1 MTQNNEP
8 SPGSRRQPL
17 LDAASLRAAL
27 KGAFVKLAPQSAFR
41 NPVMAV
47 VWLGTLVT
55 AGFTLAGRTAPG
67 FGWTVTALLF
77 VTVLFANFAEAVA
90 EARGRGQAAS
100 LRRARKDLV
109 ARRLRG
115 ENGRDGET
123 SIPAAELRPG
133 DVVIVSAGELVPA
146 DGEIVRGLATINEAA
161 VTGESAPVLREAGT
175 DRSGVIGGTKV
186 LSDEIVVRV
195 TAEPGNS
202 FLDRMIALVEGANRQ
217 KTPNEVAL
225 GLLLV
230 TMTVCFLIVV
240 LTLPAIAGFVGIHLD
255 PLLLVAL
262 LVCLIPT
269 TIGGLLPAI
278 GIAGMNRALAANVLA
293 KSGKA
298 VEVAGDV
305 DVLLLDK
312 TGTITHGDRQ
322 ATAFHPLAGIDMARL
337 RAAALLSS
345 LADPTPEGKS
355 IVRLARDADRPIDE
369 PEHARFVAFSAQTRM
384 SGVDIDDAAGTRSIR
399 KGAADAIQQ
408 HVAGLGGTVSPELQ
422 GRVEQVARKGA
433 TPLVVAEGRH
443 VLGVVEL
450 SDVVKSGIKEKFA
463 RLRAMGIKT
472 VMITGDNPLTAAAIA
487 AEAGVDDYIAQARPE
502 DKLAR
507 IRGEQAGG
515 RLVAMVGDGTNDAPA
530 LAQADVGLAMNSG
543 TQAAKEAGNMVDLDS
558 DPAKL
563 LAVVEVGKQQLITR
577 GALTTF
583 SLANDVSKYFAILPA
598 MFAVGVPSMA
608 ALNVMHLSSPAN
620 AVVAALIFNAIII
633 PLLIPLALRGVR
645 FRPSGA
651 TALLRRNMLVY
662 GGGGVLLPFVAIKL
676 IDMALAAT
684 VGI

>member
-1 MTQNNEP
+1 MSEITSHSQHP
-8 SPGSRRQPL
+8 RKPAL
-17 LDAASLRAAL
+17 VDAAAMRSALRDSLL
-27 KGAFVKLAPQSAFR
+27 KLSPRHLVKS
-41 NPVMAV
+41 PVMAIV
-47 VWLGTLVT
+47 LVGTVLS
-55 AGFTLAGRTAPG
+55 ALITLAGQASPG
-67 FGWTVTALLF
+67 FGGSVTAILF
-77 VTVLFANFAEAVA
+77 VTVLFGNFAEAIA
-90 EARGRGQAAS
+90 EARGRGQASS

-109 ARRLRG
+109 ARKQEADG
-115 ENGRDGET
+115 GET
-123 SIPAAELRPG
+123 RVPAADLRPG
-133 DVVIVSAGELVPA
+133 DTVVVSAGEQIPA
-146 DGEIVRGLATINEAA
+146 DGEIIHGLATINESA

-186 LSDEIVVRV
+186 LSDEIVIRI
-195 TAEPGNS
+195 TAEPGHS

-217 KTPNEVAL
+217 KTPNEIAL
-225 GLLLV
+225 TMLLAA
-230 TMTVCFLIVV
+230 MTLTFLIVCT
-240 LTLPAIAGFVGIHLD
+240 TLPAIGAFVGVQVA
-255 PLLLVAL
+255 PLLLIAL

-278 GIAGMNRALAANVLA
+278 GIAGMNRALSANVLA

-322 ATAFHPLAGIDMARL
+322 ATAFHPLAGIDMEQL
-337 RAAALLSS
+337 REAALLAS

-355 IVRLARDADRPIDE
+355 IVKLARQPDAPIEE
-369 PEHARFVAFSAQTRM
+369 PAHARFVAFSAQTRM
-384 SGVDIDDAAGTRSIR
+384 SGVDLPGDADDAARIIR
-399 KGAADAIQQ
+399 KGAMDAIVR
-408 HVAGLGGTVSPELQ
+408 HVRSLGGVASPELSA
-422 GRVEQVARKGA
+422 RVEQVARNGA
-433 TPLVVAEGRH
+433 TPLVVADGRH

-450 SDVVKSGIKEKFA
+450 SDVVKHGIKEKFA

-487 AEAGVDDYIAQARPE
+487 AEAGVDDYIAEARPE

-507 IRGEQAGG
+507 IRQEQAGG

-598 MFAVGVPSMA
+598 MFAAIPSMA
-608 ALNVMHLSSPAN
+608 ALNVMRLSSPAN
-620 AVVAALIFNAIII
+620 AVLAALIFNAIII

-645 FRPSGA
+645 FRPSSA
-651 TALLRRNMLVY
+651 TSLLRRNVLVY
-662 GGGGVLLPFVAIKL
+662 GVGGVLLPFPAIKL
-676 IDMALAAT
+676 IDMLLAAVSGT
-684 VGI
+684 

>member
-1 MTQNNEP
+1 MTTISYQEKT
-8 SPGSRRQPL
+8 RRDHPAL
-17 LDAASLRAAL
+17 MDGAAFRAAL
-27 KGAFVKLAPQSAFR
+27 RDAFLKLAPRHLIRS
-41 NPVMAV
+41 PVMAV
-47 VWLGTLVT
+47 VMGGTLLSAVI
-55 AGFTLAGRTAPG
+55 TLAGVAPAG
-67 FGWTVTALLF
+67 FGWAVTAILF
-77 VTVLFANFAEAVA
+77 VTVLFGNFAEAVA

-109 ARRLRG
+109 ARRV
-115 ENGRDGET
+115 ET
-123 SIPAAELRPG
+123 ALGGAETRIPAAELRPG
-133 DVVIVSAGELVPA
+133 DYVIVSAGEQIPA
-146 DGEIVRGLATINEAA
+146 DGEIIRGVATINESA

-186 LSDEIVVRV
+186 LSDEIVVKI
-195 TAEPGNS
+195 TAEPGHS

-217 KTPNEVAL
+217 KTPNEIAL
-225 GLLLV
+225 TLLLAA
-230 TMTVCFLIVV
+230 MTLTFLIVV
-240 LTLPAIAGFVGIHLD
+240 ATLPAIGAFVGVKVD
-255 PLLLVAL
+255 PLLLIAL

-278 GIAGMNRALAANVLA
+278 GIAGMNRALSANVLA

-322 ATAFHPLAGIDMARL
+322 ATAFHPLAGIDKSQL
-337 RAAALLSS
+337 RDAALLAS

-355 IVRLARDADRPIDE
+355 IVRLAREQGCTLDE
-369 PEHARFVAFSAQTRM
+369 PERATYLQFTAQTRM
-384 SGVDIDDAAGTRSIR
+384 SGVDVDDRVIR
-399 KGAADAIQQ
+399 KGAGDAIGQ
-408 HVAGLGGTVSPELQ
+408 HVLAHGGNVPNELAA
-422 GRVEQVARKGA
+422 RIEQVARGGA
-433 TPLVVAEGRH
+433 TPLVVSEGRH

-450 SDVVKSGIKEKFA
+450 SDVVKHGIKEKFA
-463 RLRAMGIKT
+463 RLRAMGIQT

-487 AEAGVDDYIAQARPE
+487 AEAGVDDYIAEAKPE

-507 IRGEQAGG
+507 IRREQAAGK
-515 RLVAMVGDGTNDAPA
+515 LVAMVGDGTNDAPA

-598 MFAVGVPSMA
+598 LFAAALPQMG

-620 AVVAALIFNAIII
+620 AVLAALIFNAIII
-633 PLLIPLALRGVR
+633 PALIPLALRGVR
-645 FRPSGA
+645 FRPA
-651 TALLRRNMLVY
+651 TATVLLRRNMLIY
-662 GGGGVLLPFVAIKL
+662 GVGGVLLPFVGIKL
-676 IDMALAAT
+676 IDMALSLVTGA
-684 VGI
+684 

>member
-1 MTQNNEP
+1 MST
-8 SPGSRRQPL
+8 SPTVRGHRPAL
-17 LDAASLRAAL
+17 LDGAGLQAAIL
-27 KGAFVKLAPQSAFR
+27 GAFTKLAPQHAFK

-47 VWLGTLVT
+47 VWLGTLLCAVLT
-55 AGFTLAGRTAPG
+55 VLGKTTPG
-67 FGWTVTALLF
+67 MGWSVTALLF

-109 ARRLRG
+109 ARRISEADRLH
-115 ENGRDGET
+115 DAQT
-123 SIPAAELRPG
+123 VAATELRP
-133 DVVIVSAGELVPA
+133 DDLVVVAEGEIIPA
-146 DGEIVRGLATINEAA
+146 DGEIVRGLATINESA

-195 TAEPGNS
+195 TSQPGNS

-217 KTPNEVAL
+217 KTPNEIAL
-225 GLLLV
+225 GLLLA
-230 TMTVCFLIVV
+230 TMTLTFLIVV
-240 LTLPAIAGFVGIHLD
+240 VTLPAIAGFVGVRLD

-278 GIAGMNRALAANVLA
+278 GIAGMNRALTSNVLA

-322 ATAFHPLAGIDMARL
+322 ATAFHALAGVDPARL
-337 RAAALLSS
+337 REAALLAS

-355 IVRLARDADRPIDE
+355 IVKLARQPDAAIEE
-369 PEHARFVAFSAQTRM
+369 PSGAHFIAFSAQTRM
-384 SGVDIDDAAGTRSIR
+384 SGVDLAEGRSIR
-399 KGAADAIQQ
+399 KGAMDAIVR
-408 HVAGLGGTVSPELQ
+408 HVQAHGGDTPAELNA
-422 GRVEQVARKGA
+422 RVEQVARKGA

-450 SDVVKSGIKEKFA
+450 SDVVKHGIKEKFA
-463 RLRAMGIKT
+463 QLRAMGIKT

-487 AEAGVDDYIAQARPE
+487 AEAGVDDYIAEAKPE

-507 IRGEQAGG
+507 IRQEQGG
-515 RLVAMVGDGTNDAPA
+515 GHLVAMVGDGTNDAPA

-598 MFAVGVPSMA
+598 LFAEAIPSMA
-608 ALNVMHLSSPAN
+608 VLNVMHLSSPSN
-620 AVVAALIFNAIII
+620 AVLAALIFNALII

-645 FRPSGA
+645 FRPSSA

-662 GGGGVLLPFVAIKL
+662 GVGGVLLPFPAIKL
-676 IDMALAAT
+676 IDMLLAAT
-684 VGI
+684 AGV